1 METTVVFVDPYEE
14 ADEEVCWILFVVFVT
29 VLRPFQDY
37 FSCRWVQNGGT
48 L

>member
-14 ADEEVCWILFVVFVT
+14 ADEEVCWILFVVFVFSFT
-29 VLRPFQDY
+29 SLSRLFQ
-37 FSCRWVQNGGT
+37 